1 MAATLVF
8 RLTGGASNSDPDA
21 SLGGVMSST
30 EISGTALNNLF
41 DDVTPVQATSGIT
54 EYRMIDIY
62 NSGDAEATSVELYTD
77 PNTSS
82 TDTSLELGHD
92 ATNNPHASG
101 ADLETLAN
109 ETTAP
114 ASPVIAF
121 AVHDSGSKLTIPNI
135 PSGQAA
141 RVSVKRIVSAGAT
154 NTSSDSATLK
164 VQFA

>member
-41 DDVTPVQATSGIT
+41 DDVSPDEATSGST

-92 ATNNPHASG
+92 ATNNPHTAG

-109 ETTAP
+109 ETTVP